1 MILSRSCLR
10 DHSVFGSYWPKK
22 SSGSNQIRIHF
33 IFMLSIPQVRSSNNT
48 GNFAVQPRP
57 PPGSSRAN
65 HHSAPLDHRRTHN
78 GGYATGINYNT
89 SDNQQTGWSKH
100 RALTPKDNSSS
111 YYAANH
117 TGSATGWD
125 DVQWPEMGDTQQG
138 LSRSL
143 GMGDT
148 GADDNDDDD
157 DALLGSI
164 DMPEEEEEGEREGKR
179 MRMEEK
185 SDKENTLL
193 AAAPFVYLAAIQQE
207 ISRNPS
213 RKFVVTIKV
222 PVPS

>member
-1 MILSRSCLR
+1 M
-10 DHSVFGSYWPKK
+10 
-22 SSGSNQIRIHF
+22 
-33 IFMLSIPQVRSSNNT
+33 
-48 GNFAVQPRP
+48 QPP
-57 PPGSSRAN
+57 ESSRVN
-65 HHSAPLDHRRTHN
+65 HHSAPMDKRRTHN
-78 GGYATGINYNT
+78 VGYTAGINYNT

-100 RALTPKDNSSS
+100 RALTHRDNSSS
-111 YYAANH
+111 YAANH
-117 TGSATGWD
+117 TGSGGRPATEWD

-148 GADDNDDDD
+148 GVDNDDDD

-164 DMPEEEEEGEREGKR
+164 DMPEEEEGEREGKR

-185 SDKENTLL
+185 SDKENMLV

-222 PVPS
+222 PPCC

>member
-1 MILSRSCLR
+1 M
-10 DHSVFGSYWPKK
+10 
-22 SSGSNQIRIHF
+22 Q
-33 IFMLSIPQVRSSNNT
+33 
-48 GNFAVQPRP
+48 
-57 PPGSSRAN
+57 PPGSSRVN
-65 HHSAPLDHRRTHN
+65 HQSAPLDQRRTQN
-78 GGYATGINYNT
+78 GYTTGINYTSRT
-89 SDNQQTGWSKH
+89 SDNTKAAQQTGWSKH
-100 RALTPKDNSSS
+100 RALTPRDNSS

-125 DVQWPEMGDTQQG
+125 DDGQWPEMGDTQQG

-148 GADDNDDDD
+148 GVDNDDDDD

-164 DMPEEEEEGEREGKR
+164 DMPEEEEGEREGKR

-185 SDKENTLL
+185 SDKENMLV

-222 PVPS
+222 PFRRRHVAEPE

>member
-1 MILSRSCLR
+1 M
-10 DHSVFGSYWPKK
+10 
-22 SSGSNQIRIHF
+22 
-33 IFMLSIPQVRSSNNT
+33 
-48 GNFAVQPRP
+48 QPHLL
-57 PPGSSRAN
+57 PGSSRVN
-65 HHSAPLDHRRTHN
+65 HHSAPLDQRRTHN
-78 GGYATGINYNT
+78 GYTAGINYNT

-100 RALTPKDNSSS
+100 RALTPRDNSS

-117 TGSATGWD
+117 TGRATEWD

-185 SDKENTLL
+185 GDKENMLL

-222 PVPS
+222 TWICC

>member
-1 MILSRSCLR
+1 M
-10 DHSVFGSYWPKK
+10 
-22 SSGSNQIRIHF
+22 
-33 IFMLSIPQVRSSNNT
+33 
-48 GNFAVQPRP
+48 A
-57 PPGSSRAN
+57 
-65 HHSAPLDHRRTHN
+65 
-78 GGYATGINYNT
+78 
-89 SDNQQTGWSKH
+89 QQTEWSKH
-100 RALTPKDNSSS
+100 RALTPRDNSS

-117 TGSATGWD
+117 TGSSGRPATEWD

-148 GADDNDDDD
+148 GVDDNDDDDDD

-179 MRMEEK
+179 MRMEKK
-185 SDKENTLL
+185 SDKENLLL
-193 AAAPFVYLAAIQQE
+193 AVAPFVYLAAIQQE

-222 PVPS
+222 PP

>member
-1 MILSRSCLR
+1 MT
-10 DHSVFGSYWPKK
+10 
-22 SSGSNQIRIHF
+22 
-33 IFMLSIPQVRSSNNT
+33 SSNST

-57 PPGSSRAN
+57 PPGSSRVN
-65 HHSAPLDHRRTHN
+65 HHSAPLDQRRTHN
-78 GGYATGINYNT
+78 DGYTTGINYNT

-100 RALTPKDNSSS
+100 RALTPRDNSSS
-111 YYAANH
+111 YCAANH
-117 TGSATGWD
+117 TGSGGRPATEWD
-125 DVQWPEMGDTQQG
+125 DTQWPEMGDTEQG
-138 LSRSL
+138 HNRSL

-148 GADDNDDDD
+148 GVDYDDDDDDD

-164 DMPEEEEEGEREGKR
+164 DMPEEEEGEREGKR

-185 SDKENTLL
+185 SDKENMLV

-222 PVPS
+222 TNYRQSG